1 LKNFRH
7 YVLDAN
13 ALIAVFKDEEGA
25 QVVRDILT
33 KASNKDVTI
42 SMAAYNLLEVYYQTY
57 RKGGSLEAQ
66 EMLAKVDGLPIR
78 IVREMTRELLEEA
91 GRLKG
96 SYKLSLADAVALAEA
111 SLSGGALVTADH
123 HEMDIIERQEK
134 INFCWIR

>member
-1 LKNFRH
+1 M
-7 YVLDAN
+7 
-13 ALIAVFKDEEGA
+13 
-25 QVVRDILT
+25 VRDILT